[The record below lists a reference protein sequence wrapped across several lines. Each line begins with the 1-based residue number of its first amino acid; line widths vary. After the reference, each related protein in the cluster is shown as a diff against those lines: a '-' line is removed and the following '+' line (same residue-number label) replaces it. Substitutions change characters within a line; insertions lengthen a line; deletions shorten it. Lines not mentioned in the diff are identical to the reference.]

1 MYESHFGFSG
11 SPFQL
16 NPDPAFYFDSRGH
29 SNALAYLKFGAH
41 QGEGFIVV
49 TGEIGA
55 GKTTLV
61 RTLLEGLNP
70 EQVVAAQVVSTQ
82 LESGELLQAILMAFG
97 IASSS
102 NSKAHLIGSL
112 EAFLT
117 ALAARGRRALLIID
131 EAQNLKHEAVE
142 ELRMLSNFQLGKY
155 GLLQSFLVGQ
165 PELRQLLQSKSME
178 QLRQRVIASC
188 HLGPLDPSETRAY
201 IEHRLRIVGWAGRP
215 DFISDAFERIHFW
228 AGGVP
233 RKINRLCNRLL
244 LGAFLSNLETITPGL
259 VDRTA
264 GELKSEIGELSEI
277 PEVQLT
283 PSLPS
288 ELDRA
293 SDRPVATARPSASAR
308 ALQGDDL
315 AAAAATAMSSTG
327 AAQESRGKVR
337 LVPGAAPAALPVEE
351 EHSQALVP
359 NKSEPSHA
367 AARNDRIG
375 VDIVSPSRMESRAPL
390 TVVPM
395 PRTGVMEAAGTSS
408 PAADRAHDD
417 QPAPAKIQRRSY
429 RLGSVDRPL
438 ICLVDSTADFL
449 KAGTLADVFLKF
461 PNLPHLIAVQP
472 GPQSTLMFGDTGADE
487 LPMPFAGLHLE
498 NLSASFATQTC
509 QVLGLF
515 EEIIDEFN
523 PLAVL
528 AMGNSD
534 AVLACSLLANKRG
547 VGLFRISGGQRKL
560 NGFIERNINGSLID
574 KISDV
579 LYVNQ
584 MDSYYT
590 LYQEGIK
597 SDRVLCVG
605 NLIGDMLKY
614 ALPHAPSPSEILTAA
629 GARNAEVDDKSG
641 FALVDIEPAEFLRE
655 IRVEE
660 AVVSFLCE
668 IAKEFPIIWPAEV
681 EVVNRLKASDYANR
695 LEAAKVIVVPFQGY
709 LQRLGLLENAK
720 CLLEFNPY
728 GLIEEAG
735 SLRIPALRVTL
746 DPANSEL
753 KVVDES
759 DGSQVGTKLASQV
772 LRRLLAKPSTPLG
785 APAYWDLG
793 AATRVATHLGLWLP
807 KIERTARSRS

>member
-70 EQVVAAQVVSTQ
+70 DQVVAAQVVSTQ
-82 LESGELLQAILMAFG
+82 LESGELLQAILMSFG

-188 HLGPLDPSETRAY
+188 HLGPLDPPETRAY
-201 IEHRLRIVGWAGRP
+201 IEHRLRLVGWTGRP
-215 DFISDAFERIHFW
+215 EFVSDAFERIHFW

-244 LGAFLSNLETITPGL
+244 LGAFLSNEDTISSVL

-264 GELKSEIGELSEI
+264 SELKSEIGELSEI
-277 PEVQLT
+277 PEIQLL

-288 ELDRA
+288 ELDRH
-293 SDRPVATARPSASAR
+293 SERPVATARSSASAR
-308 ALQGDDL
+308 ALQGDEL
-315 AAAAATAMSSTG
+315 AGADTAAISSPVV
-327 AAQESRGKVR
+327 AQDNRGKVR
-337 LVPGAAPAALPVEE
+337 LVPGASPAALPVEAG
-351 EHSQALVP
+351 HPQSSAL
-359 NKSEPSHA
+359 NKSEPSHSVP
-367 AARNDRIG
+367 RNDRTG
-375 VDIVSPSRMESRAPL
+375 VDSVSLGRMEPRAPL

-395 PRTGVMEAAGTSS
+395 LKAGVPEAAGTSS
-408 PAADRAHDD
+408 PAAERTYDD
-417 QPAPAKIQRRSY
+417 QPVAAKIQRRTY
-429 RLGSVDRPL
+429 RSGSVDRPL

-461 PNLPHLIAVQP
+461 PNLPHLIAVHT
-472 GPQSTLMFGDTGADE
+472 GPQSILMFGDTGADE

-498 NLSASFATQTC
+498 NLASSFATRTC
-509 QVLGLF
+509 EVLRLF
-515 EEIIDEFN
+515 EEIIDEFR

-547 VGLFRISGGQRKL
+547 IGLFRISGGQRKS
-560 NGFIERNINGSLID
+560 NGLLENNINGSLID

-605 NLIGDMLKY
+605 NLVGDMLKY
-614 ALPHAPSPSEILTAA
+614 ALPHAPSPSEILT
-629 GARNAEVDDKSG
+629 GVGTHNADLDGESG
-641 FALVDIEPAEFLRE
+641 FALVDIGPAEFLRE

-660 AVVSFLCE
+660 AVVSLMCE
-668 IAKEFPIIWPAEV
+668 ISKELPVIWPAEV
-681 EVVNRLKASDYANR
+681 EVVNRLKAGGYAVR
-695 LEAAKVIVVPFQGY
+695 LEASRVIVVPFQGY

-720 CLLEFNPY
+720 CLVEFNQY
-728 GLIEEAG
+728 GLLEEAG
-735 SLRIPALRVTL
+735 SLRIPALHVTL
-746 DPANSEL
+746 DPVSAEL

-772 LRRLLAKPSTPLG
+772 LRRLLAKPTTPPN

-807 KIERTARSRS
+807 KIERAGRIQS